1 MAKVRKYPKQDALPP
16 KVSEEPA
23 AYIPAKKQPISGAD
37 FSYRKF
43 KKIADLVPF
52 TQTEWA
58 NILHLSE
65 RTLQRYAKNNSSFE
79 GIYTDRILEMQ
90 ELIETGLETF
100 SSSDAFYRW
109 LKKDKQI
116 LGHNLN
122 FESLYNSRG
131 IIELTDQ
138 LARIQYGVY
147 S

>member
-1 MAKVRKYPKQDALPP
+1 
-16 KVSEEPA
+16 
-23 AYIPAKKQPISGAD
+23 
-37 FSYRKF
+37 
-43 KKIADLVPF
+43 
-52 TQTEWA
+52 
-58 NILHLSE
+58 
-65 RTLQRYAKNNSSFE
+65 
-79 GIYTDRILEMQ
+79 MQ